1 MPIPLAAAEL
11 LDREFPTVRAKLIDL
26 AAALDRLDRAEGSV
40 ADDSRMDQIRQ
51 SLQVL
56 SGKASDRAEQVQL
69 IFSLPYREDWQK
81 D

>member
-11 LDREFPTVRAKLIDL
+11 LDREFLTVRAKLIDL
-26 AAALDRLDRAEGSV
+26 AAALDRFDRAEGTV
-40 ADDSRMDQIRQ
+40 ADDPRIDQIRQ
-51 SLQVL
+51 SLQLL